1 MNVVWPSV
9 IGDKDKVILVFN
21 FFSSLACQNSLDI
34 VLSPSFKII
43 YLQNQVWT
51 SGHYHITRL
60 VALVFTRFLSHVNF
74 LALFLQSLYVNYRYF
89 TYVRLY
95 LKFHVTSLFLLSF
108 QVKSNQ
114 KRHAINSSANPFL
127 HSYPLLLFIEHQTY
141 RSVVVWGIVPNVGSD
156 DIMTPFI

>member
-1 MNVVWPSV
+1 MVWPSV

-60 VALVFTRFLSHVNF
+60 VALVFTRFLSNVNF

-114 KRHAINSSANPFL
+114 KRHSSANPFL